1 MNTHCLIVIF
11 PNSVRGICDS
21 EFSFKKKKQINP
33 VVIVQ
38 VLHESIKTDH
48 F

>member
-1 MNTHCLIVIF
+1 MNTHCLIVMF

-21 EFSFKKKKQINP
+21 EFSFKKKQINP